1 MIAAGRMNERV
12 ALLAPTESRSPT
24 GEATLTFTTD
34 ATVWAEVEGLSSRD
48 ILQAQQADVIASHR
62 VRIRHKDSVTYQY
75 RILWRGRTMEVASI
89 TERYNRTMMELLVRE
104 VL

>member
-1 MIAAGRMNERV
+1 MISAGTMNERV

-24 GEATLTFTTD
+24 GEATLTFVTA

-48 ILQAQQADVIASHR
+48 IFQAQQADVVASHR
-62 VRIRHKDSVTYQY
+62 IRIRHNPNVTYQY
-75 RILWRGRTMEVASI
+75 RVLWRGRTMEVASI
-89 TERYNRTMMELLVRE
+89 TDRYNRTMSEILVRE